1 MTTLS
6 RVLRSSLPRRGRQE
20 FSTLMAL
27 EDEFPGYVEPAE
39 GIKLVEMPMLRIF
52 APTNRLQ
59 PSSTLVLRRL

>member
-27 EDEFPGYVEPAE
+27 EDEFPGYVERAE
-39 GIKLVEMPMLRIF
+39 G
-52 APTNRLQ
+52 
-59 PSSTLVLRRL
+59 